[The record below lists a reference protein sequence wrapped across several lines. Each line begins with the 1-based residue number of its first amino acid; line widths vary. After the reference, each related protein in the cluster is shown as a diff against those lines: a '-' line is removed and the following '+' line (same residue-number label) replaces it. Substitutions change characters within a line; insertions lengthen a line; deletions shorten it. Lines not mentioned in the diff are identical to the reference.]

1 MSTFIGTNI
10 FPSHA
15 HAESYYDAYGDGRD
29 EVRRKIKDGEI
40 IIDSYAPRSYCG
52 KPVKSAKLID
62 GSTRW
67 QVEV

>member
-1 MSTFIGTNI
+1 MNTLIGTNI

-15 HAESYYDAYGDGRD
+15 HAESYYSPYGYGRD
-29 EVRRKIKDGEI
+29 EVRRKVEDGEI
-40 IIDSYAPRSYCG
+40 IIDHQAPRFYCG